1 MPIVQP
7 LVVSEVT
14 SSLGSPFAQMC
25 QSVHLLSHVIQH
37 RCDRTS
43 PGDLKNDQAFH
54 IAHTLQSFSH
64 TLQKELES
72 WLLNFDFAIEV
83 GFADPMTVTALA
95 LSYSAELLL
104 YDKYSCSGNI
114 VQRDESLLAGRLKMQ
129 SIAIQGMRRVSDL
142 TYCLICYLEKAM
154 QKQDLFALSP
164 FVMDCIFQA
173 GATFAWFYSENKDD
187 NMLKRF
193 HSSLSILGSVSETWH
208 VASEDMGQTQGMCS
222 CANRYARSVLRNPS
236 VSANVEKQSTTTD
249 YLSNE

>member
-25 QSVHLLSHVIQH
+25 QSVHLLSHVIRH
-37 RCDRTS
+37 RCDHTS
-43 PGDLKNDQAFH
+43 TGDVKNDQAFH

-83 GFADPMTVTALA
+83 GFADPMTVSALA
-95 LSYSAELLL
+95 LNYSAELLL
-104 YDKYSCSGNI
+104 YDKYSCSENI
-114 VQRDESLLAGRLKMQ
+114 SQRDESSLAGRLKMQ

-142 TYCLICYLEKAM
+142 ADCLVCYLEKAM
-154 QKQDLFALSP
+154 QTQGPFALSP

-173 GATFAWFYSENKDD
+173 GATFVWFYSENKDD
-187 NMLKRF
+187 NMLKKF
-193 HSSLSILGSVSETWH
+193 HSSLSILESVSETWH
-208 VASEDMGQTQGMCS
+208 VASQDMRQTQGMYS
-222 CANRYARSVLRNPS
+222 CADHYARSLLRNPS
-236 VSANVEKQSTTTD
+236 V
-249 YLSNE
+249 